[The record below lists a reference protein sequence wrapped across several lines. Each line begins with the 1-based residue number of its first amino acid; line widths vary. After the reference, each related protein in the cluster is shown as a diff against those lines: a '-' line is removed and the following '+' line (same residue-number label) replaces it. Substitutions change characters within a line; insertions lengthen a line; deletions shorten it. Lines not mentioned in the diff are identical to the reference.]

1 MPRFTFSGVLTR
13 VLFGSRTVE
22 SIGSEVERLDRRRA
36 FVVCSTPQQR
46 EGELLRDILGNSC
59 IDVYSGAVLHTPT
72 RVTKDALH
80 ALSGAAADC
89 IVSIGGGSA
98 IGLGKALALRA
109 EMPQICV
116 PTTYAGSEMTPI
128 LGQTE
133 DGEKITLT
141 APAIL
146 PKVVVYD
153 VELTKSLPTRLSAAS
168 GLNAIAHAAEALY
181 AAERQ
186 SNHQLV
192 CSGRHRSVGPIVAA
206 DNVGS
211 DG

>member
-1 MPRFTFSGVLTR
+1 
-13 VLFGSRTVE
+13 
-22 SIGSEVERLDRRRA
+22 
-36 FVVCSTPQQR
+36 
-46 EGELLRDILGNSC
+46 
-59 IDVYSGAVLHTPT
+59 
-72 RVTKDALH
+72 
-80 ALSGAAADC
+80 
-89 IVSIGGGSA
+89 
-98 IGLGKALALRA
+98 
-109 EMPQICV
+109 
-116 PTTYAGSEMTPI
+116 MTPI